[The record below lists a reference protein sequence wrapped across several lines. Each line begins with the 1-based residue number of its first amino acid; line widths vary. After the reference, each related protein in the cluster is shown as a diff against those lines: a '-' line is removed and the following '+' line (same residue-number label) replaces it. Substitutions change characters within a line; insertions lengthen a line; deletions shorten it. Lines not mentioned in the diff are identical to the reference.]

1 MKQSGNGAAAYA
13 RLAPVVPTGYIIGV
27 LTRETNG
34 MGGTS
39 QEKTSE

>member
-1 MKQSGNGAAAYA
+1 MKKFENGTAAYA
-13 RLAPVVPTGYIIGV
+13 RLAPVVPTEYIIGV
-27 LTRETNG
+27 HMRETNG